1 MFLVS
6 QTWLQ
11 KPRCGQCGYIHAL
24 YTVYDITS
32 VSEVSEIHHMSDV
45 LKTNISVFHF
55 FFFDTFYTKK
65 IGSGHLKANAEGKV
79 KTPLRSV

>member
-45 LKTNISVFHF
+45 FKNTYFSFPLF
-55 FFFDTFYTKK
+55 FLDTFYTKK
-65 IGSGHLKANAEGKV
+65 DRK
-79 KTPLRSV
+79 RSPQG